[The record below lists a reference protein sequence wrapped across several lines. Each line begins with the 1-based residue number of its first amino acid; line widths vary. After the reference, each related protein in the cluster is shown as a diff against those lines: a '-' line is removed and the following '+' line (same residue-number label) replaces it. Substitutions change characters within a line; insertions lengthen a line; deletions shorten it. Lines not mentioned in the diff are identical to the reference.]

1 VLQRLLRALD
11 VDIFCCNT
19 LPRRYQALGIDYA
32 TLAAAKPGLIWA
44 GISALGPDYPEVPGY
59 DPVVQA
65 MVGYMELTGDADG
78 PPMLNGVPIIDLKA
92 GDEVYAGVMLA
103 LAERAETG
111 RGARIDVSMLQAAS
125 SWLITTLPLLDFD
138 CEPHEITRC
147 GNEHRKFIPT
157 NVYRTQDGFIFVAI
171 GNDGQ
176 WRRLTEIAKFASV
189 AGKAR
194 ATNEGRYGDRRAIQ
208 AEIAAIAIEH
218 ATAELAADFA
228 AATIAHAPINDIRA
242 VRALPALA
250 AKLTQT
256 RTPAGK
262 IVRMQPAAVDVPGM
276 AREFAFAPKYGEHT
290 SALLREAGLNDDEFA
305 ALARAGVVPVAEA
318 ARGACQPVGVKA

>member
-1 VLQRLLRALD
+1 
-11 VDIFCCNT
+11 
-19 LPRRYQALGIDYA
+19 
-32 TLAAAKPGLIWA
+32 
-44 GISALGPDYPEVPGY
+44 
-59 DPVVQA
+59 
-65 MVGYMELTGDADG
+65 LTGDADG

-111 RGARIDVSMLQAAS
+111 RGARIDVSMLQAAA

-176 WRRLTEIAKFASV
+176 WRRLTGIPKFANV
-189 AGKAR
+189 ASKAR
-194 ATNEGRYGDRRAIQ
+194 ATNEGRYRERQAIQ
-208 AEIAAIAIEH
+208 AEIAAIATKH
-218 ATAELAADFA
+218 ATAALATDFA
-228 AATIAHAPINDIRA
+228 AATIAHSPINDIRA

-262 IVRMQPAAVDVPGM
+262 IVRMQPTAVDVPGM
-276 AREFAFAPKYGEHT
+276 GREFAFAPKYGEHT
-290 SALLREAGLNDDEFA
+290 GALLREAGLDGDELA
-305 ALARAGVVPVAEA
+305 ALTRDGVVPVAEA
-318 ARGACQPVGVKA
+318 APEWRAADARLGSTGI